1 LDLGSPMGGSG
12 SPSESMSPEGPFQS
26 WSSLV
31 GLPMSRGGLLAAVVA
46 GEITNWWERVA
57 DAAVAGGALPVA
69 VVAGVGEEL
78 ADGAGFGGGG
88 KFAGALTAGV
98 VTEQFADDL
107 PA

>member
-1 LDLGSPMGGSG
+1 MGGSG
-12 SPSESMSPEGPFQS
+12 SPSESMSPEGPFQL

-31 GLPMSRGGLLAAVVA
+31 GLPMLPEGGASSL
-46 GEITNWWERVA
+46 GRRREIADWWERVA
-57 DAAVAGGALPVA
+57 DATVAGGALPAA

-88 KFAGALTAGV
+88 QFAGALPAV
-98 VTEQFADDL
+98 AVAEWFADDL